1 MDLGIRDVS
10 KWSAR
15 MREPMEMVYGVE
27 YFPKLW
33 SEWIDGMENI
43 YEKND
48 GNICKDELANIEAET
63 LILHGN
69 NDKMIAAEHI
79 RHLRRAIKNTS

>member
-1 MDLGIRDVS
+1 MRDVS

-15 MREPMEMVYGVE
+15 MREAMEEIYGVE

-33 SEWIDGMENI
+33 SEWIEAMENI
-43 YEKND
+43 YEKNG

-63 LILHGN
+63 LILHGKH
-69 NDKMIAAEHI
+69 DKILASEHV
-79 RHLRRAIKNTS
+79 RHLRRSIKNTS